1 MTILRGYQD
10 KGVRDTYEAWDNG
23 KLSVMY
29 RLACGMGKT
38 PVIGR
43 ICDDHDG
50 WGVVTAHRAVL
61 VTQISQQLAREGIRH
76 RIIGSE
82 ATKKQ
87 ARDNHLQEFGKHF
100 VDPHAGWHAA
110 SVDTLYMMNPDEE
123 IFRRSTRFIGD
134 ESHHFLRMNKWGKA
148 WNLFKHPDL
157 RTFLPTATP
166 ARADGMG
173 LGSHAD
179 GIADVLIEGPDQKW
193 GIDNGYLT
201 GYRIWC
207 PTAKDLDLNGIDLN
221 KEGDFN
227 QNQLA
232 KAMAKSTAIVGDV
245 VSTYIKH
252 AMGKLGVT
260 FAVNVEEANKIAAE
274 FNRRGVPAAVLDSKT
289 SETERNRQLKAFEQ
303 RKLWQLVNVDLF
315 GEGFDLPAIECVSM
329 ARPTASWP
337 LFVQQFNRALRLMI
351 SRILMN
357 AWDTYPPHQRKQFIA
372 ESPKPFAMIFDH
384 VGNTLRHGL
393 PDKPRVFSLD
403 RRAKRS
409 GPSDAIPTI
418 ACDVCENPYEII
430 EDRCPYCGAPKPVP
444 DPSARSGPNLVG
456 GDIFELTP
464 DVIAKMLG
472 DASSAASAWAP
483 VPEGVQPYVAEGI
496 RNRARTKAHTQ
507 KLLRHYVGWWCG
519 LYPGDSTTKLVRRFY
534 YEFNIDMLSAFA
546 LKTADAETLLERVKL
561 KLDGIVINDL
571 DYIHQPQQSA

>member
-1 MTILRGYQD
+1 MTILRAYQQEGLD
-10 KGVRDTYEAWDNG
+10 RTYEAWDAGN
-23 KLSVMY
+23 KAVMY

-38 PVIGR
+38 PIIGR
-43 ICDDHDG
+43 VCDEHDG
-50 WGVVTAHRAVL
+50 WGVVTAHRSVL

-82 ATKKQ
+82 ATKRQ
-87 ARDNHLQEFGKHF
+87 ARNNHLEEFGRHY
-100 VDPHAGWHAA
+100 VDPHSGWHAA
-110 SVDTLYMMNPDEE
+110 SVDTLYTMNPMEE
-123 IFRRSTRFIGD
+123 VFRKSTRFIGD
-134 ESHHFLRMNKWGKA
+134 EAHHFLKMNKWGKA
-148 WNLFKHPDL
+148 YNLFTHPDL
-157 RTFLPTATP
+157 KALLPTATP

-179 GIADVLIEGPDQKW
+179 GIADILIEGPDQRW

-201 GYRIWC
+201 DYRIWC

-221 KEGDFN
+221 KEGDYN
-227 QNQLA
+227 QSQLA

-245 VSTYIKH
+245 VSTYMRE

-260 FAVNVEEANKIAAE
+260 FAVNVDEANKIAGA
-274 FNRRGVPAAVLDSKT
+274 FNLHGVPAAVISAKT
-289 SETERNRQLKAFEQ
+289 PEAERNRLLKDFAN
-303 RKLWQLVNVDLF
+303 RRLWQLVNVDLF

-357 AWDTYPPHQRKQFIA
+357 AWDTYPPFQRKQFIA
-372 ESPKPFAMIFDH
+372 ESPKPFALIFDH
-384 VGNTLRHGL
+384 VGNVLRHGL
-393 PDKPRVFSLD
+393 PDKPRVFTLD

-418 ACDVCENPYEII
+418 ACHECERPYEII
-430 EDRCPYCGAPKPVP
+430 EDRCPWCGAAKPLP

-456 GDIFELTP
+456 GDIFELSP
-464 DVIAKMLG
+464 EARQKMLG
-472 DASSAASAWAP
+472 EAIKAANAWEPVPAGATPVIAASK
-483 VPEGVQPYVAEGI
+483 
-496 RNRARTKAHTQ
+496 RNIGLARSRAQ
-507 KLLRHYVGWWCG
+507 KLLRHHVGWWAG
-519 LYPGDSTTKLVRRFY
+519 LYPKDSHAKIVRRFY
-534 YEFNIDMLSAFA
+534 YEFNVDMLSAFS
-546 LKTADAETLLERVKL
+546 LSTADAEALLEKVKL

-571 DYIHQPQQSA
+571 ESLNQP